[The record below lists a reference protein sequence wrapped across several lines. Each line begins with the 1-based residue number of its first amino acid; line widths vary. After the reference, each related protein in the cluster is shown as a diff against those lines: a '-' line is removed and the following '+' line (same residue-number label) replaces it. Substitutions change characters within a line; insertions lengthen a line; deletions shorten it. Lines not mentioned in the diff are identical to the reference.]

1 MLLLVNSFNKEVD
14 ESKIPNKLTHEMVKE
29 HTSIFTV
36 EDCEDYNNAIQELPN
51 YDPATWKGVAPY
63 YQIISKTGGLWDVIC
78 ISSLEKQI
86 YKFGNLTDIT
96 ADKIVLFFSHLNI
109 KEVIVF

>member
-63 YQIISKTGGLWDVIC
+63 YQIISKPDELWDI
-78 ISSLEKQI
+78 ISISTIEKEV
-86 YKFGNLTDIT
+86 YRFEPLSDIT
-96 ADKIVLFFSHLNI
+96 VEEVVDFFSGLNI

>member
-14 ESKIPNKLTHEMVKE
+14 ESKIPNKLTHDMVKE

-36 EDCEDYNNAIQELPN
+36 EDCEDYNNSIQELPN
-51 YDPATWKGVAPY
+51 YDPVTWKGVAPY
-63 YQIISKTGGLWDVIC
+63 YQIISKPDGLWDVISV
-78 ISSLEKQI
+78 ISITEEVCR
-86 YKFGNLTDIT
+86 FGPLMDIT
-96 ADKIVLFFSHLNI
+96 AEEVVDFFSHLNI